1 MTPYQGFN
9 AKKGG
14 ITWPVFRGPDKQV
27 PPRARRIE
35 TDDPTWCGGRS
46 EEHACRAR
54 ESKWMIQPS
63 GADAT
68 SASLRNTD
76 LASGSRHVFLGR
88 RIAIGPYVVAPQSI
102 SLSARK
108 TQTQTAKLGLFARFV
123 LILGFNKELAQ
134 VNPPAL
140 FFFKQLDSPF

>member
-1 MTPYQGFN
+1 MDLTSRSLRE
-9 AKKGG
+9 AKL
-14 ITWPVFRGPDKQV
+14 
-27 PPRARRIE
+27 
-35 TDDPTWCGGRS
+35 

-54 ESKWMIQPS
+54 ESKWMIQPC

-76 LASGSRHVFLGR
+76 LASGSRHVFLGK

-140 FFFKQLDSPF
+140 FFFKQFDSPF